1 MSLPKEEKSA
11 AFRVLLIGGTGT
23 IGSDVLVRSIEKGH
37 RTYVLNRGYTKKELP
52 EGAFFLRGDIRTL
65 EDRVHSVL
73 GDLQFDVVV
82 DFLSY
87 SVSDLARTLRIFE
100 KRCRQLIFI
109 SSVGAYDRRNAQGKL
124 REDMPATGNPVWEYS
139 VNKAACENFLK
150 TYQFPDDVSY
160 TVVRPAITYGNTRI
174 PYGIMPVYGYHW
186 TFAGRILAGKP
197 VFLWDQGK
205 ALATVMHTEDF
216 ACALVDLFGN
226 PKAKNEIFN
235 LCGDEPLSWREILSI
250 VGKVLNCEP
259 LTVDI
264 PSEYAADTLPAIRG
278 ILLGDR
284 ALDACY
290 DNHKLKEACPDF
302 SASVSISEGLERTVK
317 YYREHHFLK
326 GIDYQWDAMMD
337 RLIAGY
343 LRKKNPGT
351 PLLSR
356 LVFFDYLGNATWRD
370 RFLYFVY
377 RHMPS
382 FVQKTVDVIR
392 RACRKA
398 GRFLIRK

>member
-1 MSLPKEEKSA
+1 MNLLQEDKSLA
-11 AFRVLLIGGTGT
+11 LRILLIGGTGT

-37 RTYVLNRGYTKKELP
+37 KTYVLNRGRTKKSLP
-52 EGAFFLRGDIRTL
+52 EGALFLQGDIRTL
-65 EDRVHSVL
+65 EDNVHAVL
-73 GDLQFDVVV
+73 GELQFDVVV

-87 SVSDLARTLRIFE
+87 SVSDLSRTLRVFE

-109 SSVGAYDRRNAQGKL
+109 SSVGAYDRRNVQVKL
-124 REDMPATGNPVWEYS
+124 KEDMPATGNPVWEYS

-150 TYQFPDDVSY
+150 TYRFPDDVSY
-160 TVVRPAITYGNTRI
+160 TIVRPAITYGDTRI
-174 PYGIMPVYGYHW
+174 PYGIMPSYSYHW

-197 VFLWDQGK
+197 IFLWDQGK
-205 ALATVMHTEDF
+205 ALATIMHTKDF

-235 LCGDEPLSWREILSI
+235 ICGDEPLSWNKILSI
-250 VGKVLNCEP
+250 VGNVLKCEP
-259 LTVDI
+259 LIVDI
-264 PSEYAADTLPAIRG
+264 PSEYAAQAMPTIRG

-284 ALDACY
+284 ALNACY
-290 DNHKLKEACPDF
+290 DNHKLKEACPSF
-302 SASVSISEGLERTVK
+302 STSISISEGVARTVK

-343 LRKKNPGT
+343 LLKKNPKT
-351 PLLSR
+351 PLLSK
-356 LVFFDYLGNATWRD
+356 LVFFDYLGNATCRD

-377 RHMPS
+377 RYMPS
-382 FVQKTVDVIR
+382 HIQKTTDVIS
-392 RACRKA
+392 RACRKV
-398 GRFLIRK
+398 RRLLTRK